1 MTQNPKIYRID
12 KENRLLKKMKT
23 MEYVIE
29 KIINTSAVTNFNPE
43 SLKKTTIDDINY
55 FLYIFNINDFVSD
68 WQEFLPSELTEA
80 NDFTQQKLSLILF
93 IETEFDIFCIIGGNA
108 YQIILPYID
117 QSFGLNVYARIMKP
131 ESDELASI
139 KSRGITGAIV
149 GENQQFRGKYKII
162 DYIKFG
168 KIPQEIH
175 LRLSKEISDLHF
187 NFLKNKPNERIQVF
201 VGKAFK
207 IKKGVDFESLHK
219 IINELTI
226 INELVPSDYLSSYQ
240 EITDNDFID
249 NFCKPQLMNRI
260 YNDIGN
266 IDNKN
271 LSPHS
276 KFEHEFTN
284 PNNIEKFYEADY
296 YRLKEK
302 DEEKGYNVFK
312 TVSNRNEIYNEVL
325 KRAVERFGDNDPFK
339 FKVFLQGVRV
349 TCYQNNIKKS
359 TVSSGFIFHISTEFP
374 VQGKPIFLIDTKW
387 YLLRDSFINDLK
399 INTEHILKTY
409 ATPSNVLSLNW
420 NKNVIKTEKTYNL
433 QYNEIPNYIVIDTI
447 IADGLELCDI
457 LKYDDENLYLIHVKY
472 GFSSNMRELT
482 NQVVISAKR
491 LKESLGTEEKTIL
504 DKVYS
509 SLVAKQHN
517 IDNLSLQEFKNLFN
531 RKISYVLAFTSHLKE
546 DLKVE
551 SNLDKFTSN
560 IARFSLIQC
569 SSDMR
574 TNYYNLLTYQIERE

>member
-12 KENRLLKKMKT
+12 KGNRLLKKLKT
-23 MEYVIE
+23 TESVIE
-29 KIINTSAVTNFNPE
+29 KIINTSAIANFNPE
-43 SLKKTTIDDINY
+43 SLKQTTIENVNY

-68 WQEFLPSELTEA
+68 WQEFLPTELTEA

-175 LRLSKEISDLHF
+175 LRLSTEISDLHF

-240 EITDNDFID
+240 EITDRDFID
-249 NFCKPQLMNRI
+249 NFCKPELMNRI

-271 LSPHS
+271 LSPHN

-296 YRLKEK
+296 YKLKEK
-302 DEEKGYNVFK
+302 DEEKGYSVFK
-312 TVSNRNEIYNEVL
+312 TVSDRTEIYNEVL
-325 KRAVERFGDNDPFK
+325 KRAVERFGDNDPFN

-420 NKNVIKTEKTYNL
+420 NKNVIKIEKKYNL
-433 QYNEIPNYIVIDTI
+433 QYNGIPNYIVVDTI

-509 SLVAKQHN
+509 CLVAKQHN

-574 TNYYNLLTYQIERE
+574 TNYYNLLTYQIKRE